1 MKENNE
7 GRENEIDRRG
17 KDKVQWEWMKEKTGR
32 LTGCLKHGRKSDDG
46 KGTAGGVYDLGV
58 KEKKMETECKVIF
71 SHF

>member
-1 MKENNE
+1 
-7 GRENEIDRRG
+7 
-17 KDKVQWEWMKEKTGR
+17 MKEKTGR